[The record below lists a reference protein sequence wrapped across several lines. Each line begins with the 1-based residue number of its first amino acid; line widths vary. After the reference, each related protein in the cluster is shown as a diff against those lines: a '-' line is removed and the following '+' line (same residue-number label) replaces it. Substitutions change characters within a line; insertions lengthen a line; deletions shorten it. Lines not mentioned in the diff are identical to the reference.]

1 MREWTSNS
9 FWWCASVSPGKSY
22 FLVQV
27 VRLFCLALGLLGQKE
42 ERVLVLFF
50 RRNTIWNVLRRVFGN
65 GVGDRQHEAGGR
77 RRPSAASVR
86 TRRGDLM
93 S

>member
-1 MREWTSNS
+1 M
-9 FWWCASVSPGKSY
+9 
-22 FLVQV
+22 VQV
-27 VRLFCLALGLLGQKE
+27 VRLFCLALRLLGQKE

-50 RRNTIWNVLRRVFGN
+50 RRNTIWNVLRKVFGN
-65 GVGDRQHEAGGR
+65 GVEDRQREVGGR